1 MITQGEAVRKMQGI
15 LTGNEDTISKAEAT
29 LAVIELDKIIEGVSE
44 DKAAKCKAL
53 YAAYMARDE
62 QVAVDG
68 DQLVDMIDVIKADFD
83 AILSVIDS
91 EGELFNAML
100 DSVQEFLF
108 NPPFEGYDSLPYGLI
123 EIGVWT
129 LLDFYLCKE
138 AGYDRADYHE
148 RYRNSVAS
156 RSNESNADY
165 HMEHNVCKLQT
176 VINKAL
182 IAAEADTDDT
192 KLGIACILT
201 LTNIKTP
208 EMLEMV
214 AMGAPVMAREIVPQI
229 KDPDFEVGGND
240 MTDNVFRL
248 YSYIRQALEE
258 LQLEEAEV

>member
-1 MITQGEAVRKMQGI
+1 MITQGQAVRKMQGI
-15 LTGNEDTISKAEAT
+15 LTGNEETISKAEAT
-29 LAVIELDKIIEGVSE
+29 LAVIELDKITEDVSE
-44 DKAAKCKAL
+44 EKAAKCQAL
-53 YAAYMARDE
+53 YDEYLKDDE

-68 DQLVDMIDVIKADFD
+68 DQLVDMIDEIKASFD
-83 AILSVIDS
+83 DILSVIDS

-100 DSVQEFLF
+100 ESVQEFLF
-108 NPPFEGYDSLPYGLI
+108 NPPFDGYDTLPYGLI

-138 AGYDRADYHE
+138 AGYDRAEYHE
-148 RYRNSVAS
+148 RYRNSVAD

-182 IAAEADTDDT
+182 LAAEGADEDT

-214 AMGAPVMAREIVPQI
+214 AMGAPVMAKEIVPEI
-229 KDPDFEVGGND
+229 KNTDFEVGGND

-248 YSYIRQALEE
+248 YSYIKQALQE
-258 LQLEEAEV
+258 LQMEEVE